1 MNSYEIAKSAAE
13 IALSKKA
20 SDVVLMDLRKVS
32 SMADY
37 FIVCTGDVDLHVKA
51 IVDEIKSQL
60 RDHKVRPWHVEG
72 YQHLS
77 WVLMDYVDVVV
88 HVFRPEVREFYNL
101 EKLWGDAPAESF
113 ADSEAQTAVS
123 S

>member
-1 MNSYEIAKSAAE
+1 MNSYEIAKNAAE

-37 FIVCTGDVDLHVKA
+37 FLICTGDVDLHVKA
-51 IVDEIKSQL
+51 IVDEIKGRL
-60 RDHKVRPWHVEG
+60 RDQRIKPWHVEG
-72 YQHLS
+72 YQNLN

-88 HVFRPEVREFYNL
+88 HVFRPEMRDFYNL
-101 EKLWGDAPAESF
+101 EKLWGDAPMQSF
-113 ADSEAQTAVS
+113 ADSEAQPAVNS
-123 S
+123 

>member
-1 MNSYEIAKSAAE
+1 MNSYQIAKNAAE

-20 SDVVLMDLRKVS
+20 NDVVLMDLRKVS

-37 FIVCTGDVDLHVKA
+37 FLICSGDVDLHVKA

-60 RDHKVRPWHVEG
+60 RDRKVKPWHVEG
-72 YQHLS
+72 YQNLS

-88 HVFRPEVREFYNL
+88 HVFRPEMREFYNL
-101 EKLWGDAPAESF
+101 EKLWGDAPVQNFADGEAES
-113 ADSEAQTAVS
+113 VPS